1 MAAAEAESKP
11 VRFGGMTASEA
22 GKKGAEARK
31 RTLEQRAE
39 AARAAARS
47 PLDALRTMMA
57 QSPEKY
63 AAGLASLVEKG
74 DPRAYALIQQLFRE
88 QTEVKIPR
96 AERLVRGLD
105 RAQRR
110 ALLLA
115 LEDKGLAQYLPADL
129 DPAPAVEEGDERLAG
144 D

>member
-1 MAAAEAESKP
+1 MSEAESKP

-63 AAGLASLVEKG
+63 AAGLAALVEKG